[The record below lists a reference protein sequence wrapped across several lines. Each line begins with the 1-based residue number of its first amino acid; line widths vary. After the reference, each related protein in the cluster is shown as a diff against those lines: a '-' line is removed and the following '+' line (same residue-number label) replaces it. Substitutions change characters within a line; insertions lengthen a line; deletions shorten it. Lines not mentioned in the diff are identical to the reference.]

1 MYYQTVTT
9 FSEWLMSELDKRGWS
24 RSEAARRGKISAS
37 MFDKVINGYA
47 QPGMRFIEGIARAF
61 GMSPSEILEIAK
73 TNKKETPISERI
85 RNVVINLSEEDQ
97 TDIMVVTPFYYPR
110 ASRG

>member
-9 FSEWLMSELDKRGWS
+9 FSEWLMSE
-24 RSEAARRGKISAS
+24 
-37 MFDKVINGYA
+37 
-47 QPGMRFIEGIARAF
+47 
-61 GMSPSEILEIAK
+61 SEILEIAK